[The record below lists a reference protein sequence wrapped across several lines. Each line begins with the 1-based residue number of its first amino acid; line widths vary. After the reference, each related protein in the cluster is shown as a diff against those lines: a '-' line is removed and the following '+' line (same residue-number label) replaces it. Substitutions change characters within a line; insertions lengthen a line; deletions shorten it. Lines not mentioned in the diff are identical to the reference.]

1 MTYRHA
7 PEQQTHATASTPGT
21 HNTPSCATSLTLKPS
36 QPHALSFQTFN
47 NSLRKDSFT
56 GEGKIGL
63 GGKSHLQV
71 NDLRLVTFRKPS
83 EVCGIVGVGGV
94 CWNYYQIMYA
104 TNIFSEI
111 AKGNSLIHHNSESKR
126 NIAPPSVSM
135 VAV

>member
-63 GGKSHLQV
+63 GGKSYGQGLG
-71 NDLRLVTFRKPS
+71 DGGFGS
-83 EVCGIVGVGGV
+83 DEVQWDQPLHHHCSIELLTGGSRGKIDHTYSGGRYSQGDY
-94 CWNYYQIMYA
+94 WNRAI
-104 TNIFSEI
+104 
-111 AKGNSLIHHNSESKR
+111 R
-126 NIAPPSVSM
+126 C
-135 VAV
+135 